1 MADFFHEVEEDV
13 KRERYEKLWKAYGK
27 YFLAGVAAI
36 VIGTAGTV
44 FWRDYQT
51 RQREAESERFTAALE
66 LARAGRNADAAN
78 AFSELA
84 QAAGTGY
91 RVLARFRAAAALIE
105 TGDSAGAVATYDS
118 IAADDG
124 AGAVLGDLARLLAAA
139 ALIETG
145 DSAGA
150 VATYDSI
157 AADDGAGAVLGDLAR
172 LLAARTLVDAAPAGE
187 VEARLAPL
195 LGEQNPWRHS
205 ARELGAVLAL
215 KSGKV
220 AAARKAF
227 QALADDLTA
236 PSAVRARGAEMLAAL
251 GASG

>member
-1 MADFFHEVEEDV
+1 VADFFHEVEEDV
-13 KRERYEKLWKAYGK
+13 KRERYEKLWKTYGK
-27 YFLAGVAAI
+27 YVLAGVAAI

-51 RQREAESERFTAALE
+51 GQREAESERFTAALE

-84 QAAGTGY
+84 NDSGAGY
-91 RVLARFRAAAALIE
+91 RVLARFQAAAALMK
-105 TGDSAGAVATYDS
+105 S
-118 IAADDG
+118 
-124 AGAVLGDLARLLAAA
+124 
-139 ALIETG
+139 G

-172 LLAARTLVDAAPAGE
+172 LLAARTLIDTAPADE

-195 LGEQNPWRHS
+195 QGGQNPWRHS

-215 KSGKV
+215 KSGDV

-251 GASG
+251 GGSS

>member
-124 AGAVLGDLARLLAAA
+124 AGAVLGDLARLLAA
-139 ALIETG
+139 
-145 DSAGA
+145 
-150 VATYDSI
+150 
-157 AADDGAGAVLGDLAR
+157 
-172 LLAARTLVDAAPAGE
+172 RTLVDAAPAGE